1 VRVLMRADSSVSIGA
16 GHVARC
22 LTLAR
27 YLRSQGSIVSFICRR
42 LPGDLI
48 SLIRE
53 QGFAVYELEFAHAEG
68 ARLCAGI
75 DSEAREREDAA
86 QTLRALSHEDAVDW
100 VIVDHYGL
108 ARHWETMLRAKSRN
122 ILVIDDLAD
131 CRHDCDLL
139 LNQNPLPDLPARYH
153 GRTPSWCKLLTGPTY
168 ALLRPQFPE
177 LRAVFVRSYGPAR
190 RILIAMGG
198 ADEQGV
204 TMVVLKTI
212 EDTLAAALELN
223 VVVGQANPHKSQIR
237 EFCASKENAI
247 YFEQTDRMPELVA
260 AADIA
265 IGAGGSSQWERCCL
279 GLPSITIAIAHN
291 QEETMQI
298 LGENGGCIY
307 LGPADAL
314 EPSRL
319 AGAVDELV
327 VNADRRRAMSEF
339 GARLV
344 DGSGAERVAN
354 TIFELS

>member
-1 VRVLMRADSSVSIGA
+1 VRVFIRADSSVSIGA

-27 YLRSQGSIVSFICRR
+27 YLRLQGSIVSFICSR
-42 LPGDLI
+42 LPGNLI
-48 SLIRE
+48 SLIRA
-53 QGFAVYELEFAHAEG
+53 QGFSVYELEFANAEG
-68 ARLCAGI
+68 AQSCVGI
-75 DSEAREREDAA
+75 DSEAREREDATK
-86 QTLRALSHEDAVDW
+86 TLSVLSREGAVDW

-108 ARHWETMLRAKSRN
+108 THRWETMIRSKARN
-122 ILVIDDLAD
+122 ILVIDDLVED
-131 CRHDCDLL
+131 NHDCDLL

-153 GRTPSWCKLLTGPTY
+153 GRIPSRCKLLSGSTF
-168 ALLRPQFPE
+168 ALLRPQFAE
-177 LRAVFVRSYGPAR
+177 LRAVLVRSYGPPR

-223 VVVGQANPHKSQIR
+223 VVVGYANPHKSQIR
-237 EFCASKENAI
+237 EFCSNSESAI
-247 YFEQTDRMPELVA
+247 YYEQTDRMPELIA

-279 GLPSITIAIAHN
+279 GLPSITVAIARN

-298 LGENGGCIY
+298 LAENGGCMY

-319 AGAVDELV
+319 EGAIDELV
-327 VNADRRRAMSEF
+327 VNADRRRAMSQF

-344 DGSGAERVAN
+344 DGSGTERVAS